1 MIKLIIRK
9 IGGINVAIND
19 RIKELRKNQKLTL
32 EKFGETLGVTK
43 VAISNIENGKRNL
56 TEQMFKSI
64 CREYNVNEEW
74 LRTGK
79 GDMYKL
85 VEDEVSAAASDIT
98 DSDDDFIKDFIVI
111 YRSLSP
117 SSKYALHELIMG
129 IHTRMK
135 AREEKEGEQD

>member
-1 MIKLIIRK
+1 MT
-9 IGGINVAIND
+9 IND

-32 EKFGETLGVTK
+32 DKFGKTLGVTK
-43 VAISNIENGKRNL
+43 SAVSNIENGNRSL

-64 CREYNVNEEW
+64 CREFNVNEEW

-85 VEDEVSAAASDIT
+85 IEDEVSAAASDIT
-98 DSDDDFIKDFIVI
+98 DGEDYIMQDLIVV

-117 SSKYALHELIMG
+117 ASKDALAELAKG
-129 IHTRMK
+129 VFARMK
-135 AREEKEGEQD
+135 AREKKEEEQD

>member
-1 MIKLIIRK
+1 M
-9 IGGINVAIND
+9 AIND